1 MELQGPFAMA
11 VDQSAFLNGLYQ
23 HFFLGFLLFVL
34 WEGLKKFSVIL
45 SVGAYWIYLPICGW
59 IKAFRLKI
67 FLLHSEVKLAL
78 KGLLISGG
86 GR

>member
-1 MELQGPFAMA
+1 M
-11 VDQSAFLNGLYQ
+11 
-23 HFFLGFLLFVL
+23 
-34 WEGLKKFSVIL
+34 KFSAIL
-45 SVGAYWIYLPICGW
+45 SVSVYWIYLPICGW
-59 IKAFRLKI
+59 IKAFRLKV